1 MPEDIVRMT
10 LLDSNNLCFSIRA
23 FFLLPFFHPFLR
35 PSRMASFSFA
45 VAMSCVFIGIHRV
58 WTDLTS
64 GLPDTITRVMRLS
77 FD

>member
-1 MPEDIVRMT
+1 MT
-10 LLDSNNLCFSIRA
+10 LLDSNNLCFSIHA
-23 FFLLPFFHPFLR
+23 FFLLSFFHPLR

-45 VAMSCVFIGIHRV
+45 VAMSYVFIGIHRV
-58 WTDLTS
+58 WTDLIS